1 MNVYDA
7 WVKCLDPNTTA
18 TDRTFNRFSL
28 EECPGSSTSTKS
40 SVSYSDCY
48 DRNRFAKKE
57 EEKKRKETEAPMK
70 PKKSAINFPDIKKVH
85 FNDPV
90 TVVLWTDGT
99 KTIVRCQDGDIYDP
113 EKGLAMAIA
122 KKALGNKGNYCD
134 VFKKW
139 LPEEEPDIR
148 EYEFTLNCNPV
159 QAISDALSKLTF
171 GNATVSFEVKK
182 EQDDLAE
189 DLRDEIFN
197 NAVPA
202 NRIRGEEK
210 K

>member
-7 WVKCLDPNTTA
+7 WVKCLDPNAAA
-18 TDRTFNRFSL
+18 TNRTCNWFSPD
-28 EECPGSSTSTKS
+28 ECLGSSTSTKS

-57 EEKKRKETEAPMK
+57 EKKKRKETEAPMK

-122 KKALGNKGNYCD
+122 KKALGNNGNYCD
-134 VFKKW
+134 IFKKW
-139 LPEEEPDIR
+139 LPEEVEVEHPTTFKID
-148 EYEFTLNCNPV
+148 LNE
-159 QAISDALSKLTF
+159 I
-171 GNATVSFEVKK
+171 
-182 EQDDLAE
+182 LAE
-189 DLRDEIFN
+189 IHDGIM
-197 NAVPA
+197 PT
-202 NRIRGEEK
+202 NRIREEK